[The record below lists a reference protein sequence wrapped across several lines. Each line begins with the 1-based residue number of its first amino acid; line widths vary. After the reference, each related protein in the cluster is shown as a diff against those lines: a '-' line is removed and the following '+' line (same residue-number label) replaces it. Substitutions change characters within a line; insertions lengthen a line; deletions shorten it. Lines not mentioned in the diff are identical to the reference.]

1 MTNSEIEEKYKDMIN
16 QGVELLEKHPEY
28 EIMIRRGF
36 ETEYSQRGINL
47 VIFERKD
54 GTNHNEYT
62 KDFDTKLSFTFPEDD
77 EPIEE
82 IMNIIC
88 KKAGR

>member
-1 MTNSEIEEKYKDMIN
+1 MNNKQIDEKYKDDID
-16 QGVELLEKHPEY
+16 QAVALLEKHPEY

-36 ETEYSQRGINL
+36 ETEYSQRGVSL
-47 VIFERKD
+47 VIFLREDK
-54 GTNHNEYT
+54 TAKTEYT
-62 KDFDTKLSFTFPEDD
+62 EKFETELSFTFQDNDPV
-77 EPIEE
+77 EE